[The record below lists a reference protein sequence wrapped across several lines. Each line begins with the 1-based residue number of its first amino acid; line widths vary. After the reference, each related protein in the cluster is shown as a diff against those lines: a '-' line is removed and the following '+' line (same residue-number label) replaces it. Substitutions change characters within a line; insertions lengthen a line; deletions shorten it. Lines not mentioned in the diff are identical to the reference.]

1 MPATIVLTGRLA
13 FDPEVRQTRGG
24 DTVCNFKVPVDT
36 GWGERKVTT
45 WYRVTVFGKRAETA
59 GKHLSKGKWVSVT
72 GEVAVETWQRK
83 DGSGEG
89 WTATV
94 KAHSWDFVGAKDSS
108 SPARDSSSPATDS
121 NADRIPSADR
131 RYSEVSLDDLP
142 F

>member
-24 DTVCNFKVPVDT
+24 DTVCTFKVPVDT

-72 GEVAVETWQRK
+72 GEVSVETWQRK

-89 WTATV
+89 WTAAV
-94 KAHSWDFVGAKDSS
+94 KAHSWDFVGA
-108 SPARDSSSPATDS
+108 RDSSSPASGTDAPDRLPRAERTYS
-121 NADRIPSADR
+121 NA
-131 RYSEVSLDDLP
+131 SLDDLP